1 MIRTAFILLASSVA
15 AQGHDTIS
23 TKLTWSREISR
34 IVYARCTGCHRS
46 GGSAFS
52 LIRYVEARPWAKAIE
67 EEVLERRMPPW
78 GAVKGFGDFRNDQAL
93 PQQQLDL
100 IANWVEGGAPEGD
113 PRDLPAEPALAP
125 FAPALPSAIEIA
137 VSGEFTIRQPLV
149 LDGIMP
155 KSVPAAASERITAE
169 LPDGSIEP
177 LLWLRDYDMRF
188 NHPFLLRRPLHLP
201 PGTRIHGISAESTLL
216 VLTVNPARARG
227 RRSARYSPRPSSG
240 TGPKSDT
247 SAHAERSY

>member
-34 IVYARCTGCHRS
+34 IVYARCTACHRS

-155 KSVPAAASERITAE
+155 KSVPAAASGRITAE

-216 VLTVNPARARG
+216 LLTVNPAGARG

-247 SAHAERSY
+247 SAHAERPY